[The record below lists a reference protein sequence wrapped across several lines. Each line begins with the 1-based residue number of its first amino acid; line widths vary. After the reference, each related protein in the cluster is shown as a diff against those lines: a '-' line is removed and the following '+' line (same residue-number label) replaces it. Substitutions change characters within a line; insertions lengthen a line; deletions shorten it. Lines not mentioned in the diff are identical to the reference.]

1 MRCAGNSNPTFK
13 EACMSKILI
22 GLCIFVMLVVT
33 PSVKADP
40 VVITG
45 GSLTVV
51 GIIGRPSYTI
61 VGQNFLVT
69 AANGD
74 EGNTPSCIPCPSGT
88 PISISSF
95 LVGSS
100 LGGGTAI
107 VDGTVFNNLAFFGQF
122 SLATQSVILPPGMV
136 DITITA
142 PFFFS
147 GFITGCIGNALV
159 CQTEVFTR
167 ELVGQGTVTAIF
179 GSGFPFN
186 GLTLYSFRSV
196 TYTFEG
202 AATEVPEPVTI
213 LLLTSGLIAVG
224 ANVRARSKQR

>member
-1 MRCAGNSNPTFK
+1 
-13 EACMSKILI
+13 MSKILI
-22 GLCIFVMLVVT
+22 GLSIFAMLVVT

-51 GIIGRPSYTI
+51 GIFGRPSYTI
-61 VGQNFLVT
+61 TGQNFLVT
-69 AANGD
+69 ASGGD
-74 EGNTPSCIPCPSGT
+74 EGNTPNCIPCPSGT

-95 LVGSS
+95 LIGSS

-107 VDGTVFNNLAFFGQF
+107 VDGMVFNNLAFFGQF
-122 SLATQSVILPPGMV
+122 SLATQNVILPPGMV
-136 DITITA
+136 DVTVTA

-147 GFITGCIGNALV
+147 GFITGCIGNALF
-159 CQTEVFTR
+159 CNTEVFTR

-186 GLTLYSFRSV
+186 GITLYSFRSV
-196 TYTFEG
+196 VYTFEG

-213 LLLTSGLIAVG
+213 LLLTSGLIGIGVK
-224 ANVRARSKQR
+224 ARRKRR